1 MKPRY
6 TPNSTHAICMW
17 LLILSCTASKWDTT
31 TTRHVPHITLYAT
44 EQVPQEMSNRSQSR
58 THRKQWF
65 WVFWDFLGFHH
76 RNHTMHFVTI
86 MLSFR
91 FWTQW
96 TPRRRHSEHFWAR
109 TSKRTFWESQVKG
122 QITLSYLKIVLAP
135 AYVHG
140 SGWNFAGSVPPVP
153 ATYGVS
159 GIKIGRPPQLERP
172 FSLMFRRQWGYGQQ
186 KTFVGVE
193 AGYRTVYWT
202 LSRNKNER
210 SSEWK
215 EKKSRKRI

>member
-6 TPNSTHAICMW
+6 TPNFTHAMCMW

-44 EQVPQEMSNRSQSR
+44 EQVPQKMSNRRQSR
-58 THRKQWF
+58 THRKQRF
-65 WVFWDFLGFHH
+65 WVFWDFLWFHH
-76 RNHTMHFVTI
+76 RNHTMDFVTI
-86 MLSFR
+86 MLSGR

-159 GIKIGRPPQLERP
+159 GIKIGRPPQLGRR
-172 FSLMFRRQWGYGQQ
+172 FSLMFRRQWGCGQ
-186 KTFVGVE
+186 
-193 AGYRTVYWT
+193 
-202 LSRNKNER
+202 
-210 SSEWK
+210 
-215 EKKSRKRI
+215 